1 MKKILAGVA
10 VLAATA
16 VSLSANAQKIRLT
29 EGDLAKLAAEKQ
41 LNLEFDYS
49 DMKVGKL
56 SEEEFI
62 KKKTAEYNKKE
73 AGKGDAW
80 AKAWVEDRETRFEPK
95 FIQGLTQFSG
105 ITAGVMP
112 GAKYTLKVHTT
123 FTEPGFNIAVM
134 RKNSETNMEVVLVET
149 ANKDKVLAKI
159 TLDKSPGGAWFENDF
174 DTGERI
180 SESYA
185 NAGRV
190 LGGFIRSKA
199 N

>member
-1 MKKILAGVA
+1 MKRILSCVA
-10 VLAATA
+10 LLAAT
-16 VSLSANAQKIRLT
+16 VLSLSAGAQKIRLT
-29 EGDLAKLAAEKQ
+29 EGDPGKLAGEKQ
-41 LNLEFDYS
+41 VNLEFDYS
-49 DMKVGKL
+49 GMKVGKL
-56 SEEEFI
+56 SEEEFV

-73 AGKGDAW
+73 TGKGDTW
-80 AKAWVEDRETRFEPK
+80 AKAWIDDRETRFEPK
-95 FIQGLTQFSG
+95 FIQGFTQFSG

-112 GAKYTLKVHTT
+112 GSKYTLRVHTT

-134 RKNSETNMEVVLVET
+134 RKNSETNMEVLLVET
-149 ANKDKVLAKI
+149 ANKDKVLARF

-190 LGGFIRSKA
+190 LGGFIRSKF
-199 N
+199 